1 MTTTFTI
8 RFKGIMA
15 GFKQTKK
22 RYKASDHLRQH
33 IARFS
38 NSSPELVSID
48 PALNDFLMS
57 RVVKGG
63 SKVKVEV
70 NKTGDILNA
79 KLAPGQVTAR
89 QEVPKSA
96 ATKTSAPIVQ
106 KKEKEQAQTK
116 SSASKSEANTGA
128 KEKELTPKAEKPKR
142 EGKKQQAPQAEP
154 KQGQ

>member
-8 RFKGIMA
+8 RFKGVLA

-33 IARFS
+33 VARFS

-70 NKTGDILNA
+70 NKTGDMLNA
-79 KLAPGQVTAR
+79 KLAPGQVPAR
-89 QEVPKSA
+89 QEVPKA
-96 ATKTSAPIVQ
+96 AAKPSVKTAQ
-106 KKEKEQAQTK
+106 KKEQSQAKPAAPTSEQNKEAT
-116 SSASKSEANTGA
+116 ANEHIQ
-128 KEKELTPKAEKPKR
+128 KEKAHRPKK
-142 EGKKQQAPQAEP
+142 GDNKQQAPQAKP
-154 KQGQ
+154 SQ